1 MVKRFTFVFL
11 AYMVLSLRQM
21 WRNLKYS
28 RPAAHPRFA
37 HLPEGDSNAA
47 PGPIPSA
54 RETLLSRSSMKLRRD
69 SSAICLEIA
78 NLSQQHGLP
87 GHEHLGQPRQKLPG
101 MNRPS
106 VKLQA
111 GRILCS
117 L

>member
-1 MVKRFTFVFL
+1 
-11 AYMVLSLRQM
+11 
-21 WRNLKYS
+21 
-28 RPAAHPRFA
+28 
-37 HLPEGDSNAA
+37 
-47 PGPIPSA
+47 
-54 RETLLSRSSMKLRRD
+54 MKLRRD
-69 SSAICLEIA
+69 SSAFCLEIA